1 MNQLAN
7 RRKIM
12 EKVSLSQPQITTVY
26 RFVLIAS
33 VLTNLLL
40 LMTNHQLNHL
50 YDMTIKDLEQEMFFS
65 DSNLTD
71 KSVVGD
77 K

>member
-12 EKVSLSQPQITTVY
+12 KKVSLSQPQITTVY

-40 LMTNHQLNHL
+40 LTTNYQLNHL
-50 YDMTIKDLEQEMFFS
+50 L
-65 DSNLTD
+65 
-71 KSVVGD
+71 
-77 K
+77 